1 MKSTRKITRIHLSV
15 NDQDEPLIFGIV
27 TSDPDYKLTLK
38 LNTKLRISLKGSTHV
53 RIRENEGKELVFS
66 KFTDDKAAPDSV
78 YHLFSNRTGNSFL
91 IKSLKNIDYIL
102 LILDSGKNSSFEKI
116 AGSLREIDTV
126 TAVFNIEYKT
136 LKDKNLKYLM
146 G

>member
-1 MKSTRKITRIHLSV
+1 MKSPRKITRIHLSV
-15 NDQDEPLIFGIV
+15 NDQDEPLILGVV

-38 LNTKLRISLKGSTHV
+38 LNAKLRISLKGSSPV
-53 RIRENEGKELVFS
+53 RIQENEGKELVFS

-78 YHLFSNRTGNSFL
+78 FHLFSNRIGNSFL

-116 AGSLREIDTV
+116 AGSLRDIDTV
-126 TAVFNIEYKT
+126 TAVFNIEYKS
-136 LKDKNLKYLM
+136 LKDKNLKYLLE
-146 G
+146 